1 MDIAPSLIKPK
12 LTAHDLDL
20 ILDLGKHA
28 EVVGEN
34 ENVPAVFERCQ
45 QVERSSRSK
54 LTPSGGCRGGGCTHE
69 NGRRRVARGTPT
81 YGQSNVLMALRS
93 SMAR

>member
-45 QVERSSRSK
+45 QVERSFEVETDSV
-54 LTPSGGCRGGGCTHE
+54 
-69 NGRRRVARGTPT
+69 RRLPRWWLHA
-81 YGQSNVLMALRS
+81 
-93 SMAR
+93 